1 MQQRLLDLIAFKS
14 LIKKSTICINK
25 TSKALKISRVSFGEK
40 MVTRLLHLWAWR
52 NSVRCKFDLKKTKQS
67 TANVFKP
74 QCILCRRCFSL
85 TNMGITAVK
94 IAFSFYFTEFQQVRL
109 YWQPVFDKGLKQTT
123 QIKQSNLNYRTI
135 GFTAIFYI
143 QWMVLSHFHDVA
155 TPAADNV
162 ALKEWPVLV

>member
-1 MQQRLLDLIAFKS
+1 MYSSPSVFCAEGVSASPTWESRQWKLPSA
-14 LIKKSTICINK
+14 ST
-25 TSKALKISRVSFGEK
+25 S
-40 MVTRLLHLWAWR
+40 
-52 NSVRCKFDLKKTKQS
+52 
-67 TANVFKP
+67 
-74 QCILCRRCFSL
+74 
-85 TNMGITAVK
+85 
-94 IAFSFYFTEFQQVRL
+94 EFQQVRL

>member
-40 MVTRLLHLWAWR
+40 MVTRLLRLWAWR
-52 NSVRCKFDLKKTKQS
+52 NSAKCKFDIKRKYCKCIQAPVYFVQKVFQPRHHGIHGSENCLQLLLQSFNKLDYIDSLCSTKAS
-67 TANVFKP
+67 NKP
-74 QCILCRRCFSL
+74 H
-85 TNMGITAVK
+85 K
-94 IAFSFYFTEFQQVRL
+94 
-109 YWQPVFDKGLKQTT
+109 
-123 QIKQSNLNYRTI
+123 SNLNYRTI

-162 ALKEWPVLV
+162 AVKEWPVLV